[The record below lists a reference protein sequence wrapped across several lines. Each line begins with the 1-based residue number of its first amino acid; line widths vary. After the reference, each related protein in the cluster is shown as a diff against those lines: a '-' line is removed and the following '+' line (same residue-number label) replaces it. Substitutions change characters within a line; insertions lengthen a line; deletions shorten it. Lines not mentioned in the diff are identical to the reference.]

1 MAAPGLSW
9 RWRASGL
16 AFIFFL
22 ARLEEAACST
32 IGGQVRSTVSPGYAS
47 AHGAS
52 RWTVTA
58 AGQLLEEGVAD
69 NRMPNASALATFAE
83 ELLVEP
89 GTDAPAESRAVDQ
102 RQEGLQEDEAKDPAD
117 SRMPSA
123 SELWERAEEAAEEA
137 GASGAAEGD
146 IAVEQ
151 SGSEDPVDS
160 RMPSSSELGERAEE
174 APVESGTSLAAE
186 SQAAHSAQDEVED
199 LADSRTPNA
208 SELWERPE
216 IMVESDADAEA
227 ASASSGPC
235 TASGSSTNNKPENT
249 RTYSSVWGNQAAGTG
264 HARSALDSVQAWSSR
279 YNSVGQWMQM
289 DLGASVTVSGVV
301 TQGRANWNQWVTSYE
316 VATSLDGKHW
326 KDISGRFAGNSDRS
340 TKVKAMLPSPQLARY
355 IRIKPQAWHGHMSMR
370 AAALTCSAP
379 PTGKSV
385 AVGAAAGADPSSS
398 AVSCSASSG
407 VWDNQP
413 ENTRTYSSV
422 WGNQAAGTGHARSA
436 LDSVQAWSSR
446 YNSVGQWMQMD
457 LGAAMSVRG
466 VVTQGRANW
475 NQWVTKYQVATSL
488 DGTHWQTIGGTYT
501 GNRDRSSKVKG
512 MFAASELARYVRIKP
527 QKWHGHMSMRA
538 GVLTC
543 AAPVKAAS
551 VSCDASSSIWVNE
564 PENKRAYS
572 SVWGNNKVGTGHAR
586 STLDSYQAWSSRYN
600 SIGQWMQ
607 MDLGATKTVR
617 GVVTQGRWRSSQWV
631 TSYQVSVSEDGRSW
645 HDIGA
650 TFTGNKDR
658 DTKVKGM
665 LPSPVAAR
673 YVRIKPLAWRSHMS
687 MRAGVLTCAGTVKAA
702 AVSCVASSGVWI
714 NQPEDKRTYSS
725 VWGNQKPGTGH
736 AQSTLDSYQAWSSR
750 YNSIGQWMQMDL
762 GAAKSV
768 RAIVTQGRFRS
779 GQWVTSYQVS
789 VSEDGKSWHDI
800 GATFTG
806 NKDRDTKV
814 QGILPSCVSARYVRI
829 KPLAWRS
836 HMSMRAGVLTC
847 AGPVKAAARSASGAS
862 CDASSSIWVNEPE
875 NKRAYSSVW
884 GNNKV
889 GTGHAQSTLDSYQAW
904 SSKYN
909 SIGQWMQMDLGA
921 TKTVRGVVTQGRWRS
936 SQWVTSYQVSV
947 SEDGKSWQEFG
958 ATFTGNKDRDTKV
971 QGILPSCVSA
981 RYVRIKPLAWRSHM
995 SMRAGVL
1002 TCAGPVKAAA
1012 RSASGASCDASS
1024 SIWVNEPENKRA

>member
-289 DLGASVTVSGVV
+289 DLGA
-301 TQGRANWNQWVTSYE
+301 
-316 VATSLDGKHW
+316 
-326 KDISGRFAGNSDRS
+326 
-340 TKVKAMLPSPQLARY
+340 
-355 IRIKPQAWHGHMSMR
+355 
-370 AAALTCSAP
+370 
-379 PTGKSV
+379 
-385 AVGAAAGADPSSS
+385 
-398 AVSCSASSG
+398 
-407 VWDNQP
+407 
-413 ENTRTYSSV
+413 
-422 WGNQAAGTGHARSA
+422 
-436 LDSVQAWSSR
+436 
-446 YNSVGQWMQMD
+446 
-457 LGAAMSVRG
+457 AMSVRG

-586 STLDSYQAWSSRYN
+586 STLDSYQAWSSRYNSIGQWMQMDLGAAKSVRAIVTQGRFRSGQWVTSYQVSVSDDGKSWQDFGDTFTGNRDRDTKVQGILPSCVSARYVRIKPLDWYRHMSMRAGVLTCAGPVKAAARSASGASCDATSSIWVNEPENKRAYSSVWGNNKVGTGHAQSTLDSYQAWSSRYN

>member
-607 MDLGATKTVR
+607 MDLGAAKSVRAIVTQGRFRSGQWVTSYQVSVSDDGKSWQDFGDTFTGNRDRDTKVQGILPSCVSARYVRIKPLDWYRHMSMRAGVLTCAGPVKAAARSASGASCDATSSIWVNEPENKRAYSSVWGNNKVGTGHAQSTLDSYQAWSSRYNSIGQWMQMDLGATKTVR

-650 TFTGNKDR
+650 TFTGNKDLVAR
-658 DTKVKGM
+658 HWRHFHGQQG
-665 LPSPVAAR
+665 PRHEGAGHSPV
-673 YVRIKPLAWRSHMS
+673 L
-687 MRAGVLTCAGTVKAA
+687 
-702 AVSCVASSGVWI
+702 CVGALCPH
-714 NQPEDKRTYSS
+714 QA
-725 VWGNQKPGTGH
+725 PGL
-736 AQSTLDSYQAWSSR
+736 AQSHVDES
-750 YNSIGQWMQMDL
+750 
-762 GAAKSV
+762 
-768 RAIVTQGRFRS
+768 
-779 GQWVTSYQVS
+779 
-789 VSEDGKSWHDI
+789 
-800 GATFTG
+800 
-806 NKDRDTKV
+806 
-814 QGILPSCVSARYVRI
+814 
-829 KPLAWRS
+829 
-836 HMSMRAGVLTC
+836 
-847 AGPVKAAARSASGAS
+847 RSAHLRRPSQG
-862 CDASSSIWVNEPE
+862 CCKKCEW
-875 NKRAYSSVW
+875 RF
-884 GNNKV
+884 
-889 GTGHAQSTLDSYQAW
+889 
-904 SSKYN
+904 
-909 SIGQWMQMDLGA
+909 
-921 TKTVRGVVTQGRWRS
+921 VRCEQ
-936 SQWVTSYQVSV
+936 
-947 SEDGKSWQEFG
+947 
-958 ATFTGNKDRDTKV
+958 
-971 QGILPSCVSA
+971 
-981 RYVRIKPLAWRSHM
+981 
-995 SMRAGVL
+995 
-1002 TCAGPVKAAA
+1002 
-1012 RSASGASCDASS
+1012 
-1024 SIWVNEPENKRA
+1024 